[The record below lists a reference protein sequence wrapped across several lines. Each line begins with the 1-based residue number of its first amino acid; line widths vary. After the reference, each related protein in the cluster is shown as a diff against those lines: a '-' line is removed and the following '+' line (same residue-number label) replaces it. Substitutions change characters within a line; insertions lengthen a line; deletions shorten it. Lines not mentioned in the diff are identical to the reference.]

1 MVYRIL
7 KLIIA
12 GEDVAEAE
20 EGFALCLESEL
31 AKVESFFR
39 LKEGNFASQLK
50 QLAKRVAVIEEGIA
64 GGSECDN
71 LVDMLKLLEGHSDL
85 AQLLKDLLSFASAI
99 DDLREFVFANVQATI
114 KITKKVSIATPQ
126 LSCPPILN
134 PPTHPP
140 TQQPT
145 NPNAQTR
152 TVFHRPSC
160 LATCSLPASSIC
172 TFHPICSHLARPPF
186 RVNSLPNPP
195 PLCSTTSTAGS
206 CCEKTSATSCMAVF
220 STLRPY

>member
-1 MVYRIL
+1 MVCRII

-50 QLAKRVAVIEEGIA
+50 QLARRVSSIEEGIA
-64 GGSECDN
+64 GGSECDT
-71 LVDMLKLLEGHSDL
+71 LVDMLKLLENNSDV

-114 KITKKVSIATPQ
+114 KITKKVKVMLHASPHRRFHRILHPQHLNLAPTPR
-126 LSCPPILN
+126 N
-134 PPTHPP
+134 PPFPG
-140 TQQPT
+140 
-145 NPNAQTR
+145 
-152 TVFHRPSC
+152 TV
-160 LATCSLPASSIC
+160 L
-172 TFHPICSHLARPPF
+172 
-186 RVNSLPNPP
+186 N
-195 PLCSTTSTAGS
+195 
-206 CCEKTSATSCMAVF
+206 SATLFPLASLACCLLF
-220 STLRPY
+220 DY